1 MCLQLSDVQE
11 PGQEV
16 DREATAK
23 DGPAICDDQSVAWGV
38 YWELIVG
45 HKISGLD
52 QRRLDYPWPVS
63 ATTVAVAEQ
72 LATQVS

>member
-1 MCLQLSDVQE
+1 MCLQLLDVQV

-16 DREATAK
+16 DLEATSK
-23 DGPAICDDQSVAWGV
+23 DDPAICDDQSVAWGV

-45 HKISGLD
+45 HKMSRLD
-52 QRRLDYPWPVS
+52 QRRLDYAWPVS
-63 ATTVAVAEQ
+63 ATTVAVAKQ